1 MEIKMDEFQMLEIK
15 QFVCNRVKHDKHYDK
30 QIQKNESRI
39 QSLLTYDNKLEWLPL
54 ILICLRGLYRIS
66 TSEDDT
72 KYLDERISYY
82 ELLLTYTRQLEI
94 IPKNKLRRRMIN
106 H

>member
-1 MEIKMDEFQMLEIK
+1 MDEFQMLEIK
-15 QFVCNRVKHDKHYDK
+15 QFVCNKYRNDKYYDK

-39 QSLLTYDNKLEWLPL
+39 QSMLTFDNKLECLPN
-54 ILICLRGLYRIS
+54 ILKCLRCLYSIS
-66 TSEDDT
+66 ISEDDT

-82 ELLLTYTRQLEI
+82 ELLLTYTKPLEI
-94 IPKNKLRRRMIN
+94 IPKNILRRRIT

>member
-1 MEIKMDEFQMLEIK
+1 MEEFQRLEIQ
-15 QFVCNRVKHDKHYDK
+15 QFVFNKVNHNYDK
-30 QIQKNESRI
+30 EIQKNESRI

-54 ILICLRGLYRIS
+54 ILIYLRTLYSIS
-66 TSEDDT
+66 TSEDK

-94 IPKNKLRRRMIN
+94 IPKNKLRRRIIN
-106 H
+106 E